1 LAKNSTQNYWQNN
14 SPQSNKNSLITLTE
28 KKRYDIHIGGF
39 ICQKIWKKKSKK
51 FVAEI
56 SASKLFGDFHQQ

>member
-1 LAKNSTQNYWQNN
+1 MIYILVDLSV
-14 SPQSNKNSLITLTE
+14 
-28 KKRYDIHIGGF
+28 KKF
-39 ICQKIWKKKSKK
+39 EKKKSKK